1 MSEVVIGFWLRVA
14 DALRE
19 LDPCR
24 SSADLSFRRRGSVP
38 NLSNGLLTFAS
49 SASVPTRVLIETPSG
64 AAEVPL
70 AEVDLGVV
78 VPLPPTDGQRPSSV
92 GVASGVRPR
101 VTEGVLETV
110 TLCSAG
116 EASFSPVGNESG
128 LGGRFAGR
136 VFDFGV
142 ETVLVVVLAAI
153 FSRDR
158 ARSRAATFIAEVGG
172 VFRLSETERPSE
184 EARDREL
191 LRAEQMLSADF
202 RGDRFESG
210 SFMATFFFV
219 ELPPFRSEL
228 TGPPVIE
235 ELSLPPS
242 LAQ

>member
-1 MSEVVIGFWLRVA
+1 MVA
-14 DALRE
+14 
-19 LDPCR
+19 
-24 SSADLSFRRRGSVP
+24 
-38 NLSNGLLTFAS
+38 
-49 SASVPTRVLIETPSG
+49 
-64 AAEVPL
+64 
-70 AEVDLGVV
+70 DLGVV
-78 VPLPPTDGQRPSSV
+78 VPLPPTEGHRPSSV
-92 GVASGVRPR
+92 GVARGVLPR

-110 TLCSAG
+110 TLWRAG

-128 LGGRFAGR
+128 LGGRFAGS
-136 VFDFGV
+136 VVDFGV
-142 ETVLVVVLAAI
+142 ETVFPEMVVVLAAI

-172 VFRLSETERPSE
+172 VFRFRETDLPRE
-184 EARDREL
+184 EALDREL
-191 LRAEQMLSADF
+191 LRVELMLSDDF
-202 RGDRFESG
+202 RGDRFVSG